1 MPETIHE
8 NDIPKYGVYTNH
20 EQMDNG
26 ELRFRMLSN
35 DGSSYIRGENRQQFV
50 WGNSH
55 SHKDLHEF
63 IIVQQGFV
71 VFAEMEEGGVSF
83 RQLQAGDIFV
93 SRRGVPHNHCFDENT
108 VVHTIKFGGEVLN
121 DWIACPALDALT
133 KHLTQREVM
142 EKVNS
147 VK

>member
-1 MPETIHE
+1 MPKAISE
-8 NDIPKYGVYTNH
+8 NDISKYGVYTNH
-20 EQMDNG
+20 EEMDNG

-55 SHKDLHEF
+55 SHKDLHEL

-71 VFAEMEEGGVSF
+71 VFAELEKGFVSF
-83 RQLQAGDIFV
+83 RQLHTGDIFV
-93 SRRGVPHNHCFDENT
+93 SRQGVPHNHCFDETT
-108 VVHTIKFGGEVLN
+108 VVHTIKFGGETQN

-133 KHLTQREVM
+133 KHLTQQEVL
-142 EKVNS
+142 ER
-147 VK
+147 VKTSK